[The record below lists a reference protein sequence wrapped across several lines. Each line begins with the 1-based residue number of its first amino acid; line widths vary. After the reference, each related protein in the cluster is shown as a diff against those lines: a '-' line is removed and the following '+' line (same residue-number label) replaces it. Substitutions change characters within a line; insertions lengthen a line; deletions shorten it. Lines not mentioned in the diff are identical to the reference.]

1 MVLDKIEIYYDG
13 VNIQQNCGTEI
24 KGFTTNITLLKT
36 AGITDYSSF
45 IKKCLL
51 YSNKRP
57 ISFQLYDEIDI
68 EIENTA
74 KKIQSFDNSIFVK
87 IPIIKSNGITNSTII
102 QKLHEQ
108 NLQINV
114 TAIFTIEQ
122 IDTLKNCFNK
132 NTNVI
137 ISIFGGR
144 INDLGIDCSD
154 IVKHA
159 VNTFKDYT
167 NVKIL
172 WAACR
177 TVYNMIEAEKQGAH
191 IVTIPEVVLT
201 KMNLMNKS
209 LQEASIETVNN
220 FKNDGILGNIN
231 FK

>member
-1 MVLDKIEIYYDG
+1 MILENIEIYYDG
-13 VNIQQNCGTEI
+13 VNIQQNCGPEI
-24 KGFTTNITLLKT
+24 KGFTTNITLLKNSS
-36 AGITDYSSF
+36 ITNYGSF
-45 IKKCLL
+45 IENCLL
-51 YSNKRP
+51 YTNNRP

-74 KKIQSFDNSIFVK
+74 KKIQSFHTSIFVK
-87 IPIIKSNGITNSTII
+87 IPIIKSNGESNSFII
-102 QKLHEQ
+102 QKLHEE
-108 NLQINV
+108 NIQINV

-122 IDTLKNCFNK
+122 IDTIKDCFNK

-144 INDLGIDCSD
+144 INDLGINCDE
-154 IVKHA
+154 IVKYA
-159 VNTFKDYT
+159 VNTFKQYN

-201 KMNLMNKS
+201 KMNSMNKS
-209 LQEASIETVNN
+209 LQQASIDTVNT
-220 FKNDGILGNIN
+220 FKNDGINGNIQ
-231 FK
+231 FI